1 MFIGFK
7 ELEIKRILVKRKVK
21 KDIVDM
27 KEYVQK
33 EQKKNVRMKGEV
45 DIMRDIVKRKEVKL
59 CKKRNDKKK
68 E

>member
-27 KEYVQK
+27 KEYV
-33 EQKKNVRMKGEV
+33 
-45 DIMRDIVKRKEVKL
+45 
-59 CKKRNDKKK
+59 
-68 E
+68 

>member
-45 DIMRDIVKRKEVKL
+45 DIMRDIVKRKKL
-59 CKKRNDKKK
+59 EKKIKII
-68 E
+68 